1 MFENPRRGRQARN
14 FTTNVPKILD
24 RKSSSEQ
31 IFFPKLSLGAPV
43 VTKLRLICSG
53 RRLIWTPRGMPWCP
67 LSELSEKNVTD
78 TCVIDIK
85 TKADKEEEGWEQ

>member
-1 MFENPRRGRQARN
+1 M
-14 FTTNVPKILD
+14 
-24 RKSSSEQ
+24 
-31 IFFPKLSLGAPV
+31 
-43 VTKLRLICSG
+43 TKLRLICSG
-53 RRLIWTPRGMPWCP
+53 RRLIWIPRGMPWCP